1 MAITQ
6 SALAHAMARDLVRAA
21 PPEAGIKRVWV
32 WSQHGYVDPAR
43 DYVELAVLHD
53 EMDEETQNRFLKAV
67 VDVIDDGYPDVNKQL
82 SLSCQI
88 TTAISTWMSGSDP
101 AWKKSSLAS
110 GRSGALIG
118 HQTPLSNG
126 TWSRYDVRRAV

>member
-6 SALAHAMARDLVRAA
+6 SALAYAMARDLLRAA

-32 WSQHGYVDPAR
+32 WSQHGYVDPER

-67 VDVIDDGYPDVNKQL
+67 VDVIDDGYPEVNKQL
-82 SLSCQI
+82 S
-88 TTAISTWMSGSDP
+88 TFVSDNRGDLDLDEWLRP
-101 AWKKSSLAS
+101 DMEEVEF
-110 GRSGALIG
+110 GVG
-118 HQTPLSNG
+118 
-126 TWSRYDVRRAV
+126 

>member
-6 SALAHAMARDLVRAA
+6 PALAHAMARDLVRAA

-32 WSQHGYVDPAR
+32 WGQHGYVDPAR

-67 VDVIDDGYPDVNKQL
+67 VDVIDDAYPEVNKQL
-82 SLSCQI
+82 S
-88 TTAISTWMSGSDP
+88 TFVSDNLGDLDLDEWLRP
-101 AWKKSSLAS
+101 GMEEA
-110 GRSGALIG
+110 
-118 HQTPLSNG
+118 Q
-126 TWSRYDVRRAV
+126 